1 MFEKEGPNSNLKG
14 RLTSEDNSMNFNQL
28 GKGRSSSTMKKMK
41 NIENLLNNG
50 YEFDGDRGIGIR
62 KTEDKISI
70 KF

>member
-1 MFEKEGPNSNLKG
+1 MFEKEGASNSMLKG
-14 RLTSEDNSMNFNQL
+14 RLTVQDNEYSNNSY
-28 GKGRSSSTMKKMK
+28 GRSITSVKKIK

-50 YEFDGDRGIGIR
+50 YEYDEDRRIGVR

>member
-1 MFEKEGPNSNLKG
+1 
-14 RLTSEDNSMNFNQL
+14 
-28 GKGRSSSTMKKMK
+28 MK

-50 YEFDGDRGIGIR
+50 YEYDPDKNISVR